1 MTRLVKSDES
11 NNVFFICLTLYDS
24 KRHKKTNWK
33 KGAARVIVKSNISMP
48 LLMVRESPERVA
60 VGKHVA
66 FSIFLHK

>member
-11 NNVFFICLTLYDS
+11 NNVFLFVWLSMIAKD
-24 KRHKKTNWK
+24 KKNW

>member
-1 MTRLVKSDES
+1 MIAKD
-11 NNVFFICLTLYDS
+11 
-24 KRHKKTNWK
+24 KKKKKNW

>member
-1 MTRLVKSDES
+1 MIAKDT
-11 NNVFFICLTLYDS
+11 
-24 KRHKKTNWK
+24 KKTNW

-60 VGKHVA
+60 VGKHVV

>member
-24 KRHKKTNWK
+24 KRHKKTNG

>member
-24 KRHKKTNWK
+24 KRHKKKTNW

-48 LLMVRESPERVA
+48 LLMVRESPERVT

>member
-11 NNVFFICLTLYDS
+11 NNVFFLFVWLFMIAKD
-24 KRHKKTNWK
+24 KKKKNW

>member
-24 KRHKKTNWK
+24 KRQKKKNW

>member
-24 KRHKKTNWK
+24 KRHKKNNW

-48 LLMVRESPERVA
+48 LLMVRESPERVT

>member
-11 NNVFFICLTLYDS
+11 NNVFFLFVWLFMIAKD
-24 KRHKKTNWK
+24 KKNW

-48 LLMVRESPERVA
+48 LLMVRESPERVT

>member
-11 NNVFFICLTLYDS
+11 NSVFFICLTLYDS

-33 KGAARVIVKSNISMP
+33 GAARVIVKSNISMP
-48 LLMVRESPERVA
+48 LLMVHESPERVA

>member
-1 MTRLVKSDES
+1 MIAKDKKNL
-11 NNVFFICLTLYDS
+11 
-24 KRHKKTNWK
+24 KR
-33 KGAARVIVKSNISMP
+33 GSPCDRQSNISMP

>member
-24 KRHKKTNWK
+24 KRQKKTW

>member
-11 NNVFFICLTLYDS
+11 NNVFLFVWLSMIAKD
-24 KRHKKTNWK
+24 KKNW

-48 LLMVRESPERVA
+48 LLMVHESPERVA

-66 FSIFLHK
+66 FPIFLHK

>member
-24 KRHKKTNWK
+24 KRHQKTNW

-48 LLMVRESPERVA
+48 LLMVRESPERVT

>member
-11 NNVFFICLTLYDS
+11 NNVFLFIWLSMIAKD
-24 KRHKKTNWK
+24 KKNW

>member
-11 NNVFFICLTLYDS
+11 NNVFLFVWLFMIAKDT
-24 KRHKKTNWK
+24 KKTNW

>member
-24 KRHKKTNWK
+24 KRHKKPNW

-48 LLMVRESPERVA
+48 LLMVRESPERVT

>member
-11 NNVFFICLTLYDS
+11 NNDFFICLTLYDS
-24 KRHKKTNWK
+24 KRQKKNW

>member
-11 NNVFFICLTLYDS
+11 NNVFLFVWLSMIAKD
-24 KRHKKTNWK
+24 KKKTW